1 MRRIVPAQF
10 PQWTEL
16 GVRAVVPGGWDNRT
30 FRLGDHLVVRMPSA
44 AAYVPA
50 VEREGMGLQR
60 LADRLPVPIPKRVA
74 VGQPGEGYPWPW
86 SVLTWLEGEPVG
98 DAELDSPTALA
109 SDLAV
114 FLLALHEVD
123 PVGGP
128 RPGPENFFR
137 GGELSTYSAEVVQ
150 AIDTL
155 GNSADARLFMRIW
168 HEGLMARWDGWPVWV
183 HGDMSAGN
191 LLVNDGRLSGVI
203 DFGQCCVGDPACD
216 LTLAWTLLDVAARVQ
231 FRRKL
236 NPDDAT
242 WARARAWAVWKA
254 LIIATGLVKTSPYE
268 QSRAKFTLGALAA
281 EDRQAEISGQG
292 YGRVDPRRA

>member
-16 GVRAVVPGGWDNRT
+16 DVRAVVSGGWDNRT